1 MLYIHKLNQLAPKAA
16 DLESVYLMREL
27 KQKTP
32 YPVNEAKLHELLT
45 EFLVSDTDK
54 TLIDQAL
61 PLIEPTVQK
70 VDIMI
75 AEKNEIHESANLIRS
90 AQILREIPLPLQNS
104 LLYVYDLANWQKQF
118 LAEITPLLNSLN
130 RLRSNEDKV
139 RANEKLKE
147 IFRKILRNDD
157 FGFKFMDII
166 NEGQVAQV
174 QGLIESID
182 RGFLFHYTLEE
193 ELKKIS
199 YTDLKRRIPANHLE
213 EAETI
218 RHNALLIQKGVER
231 AYQVN
236 MRMINMSVILYAY
249 VKWLTAPM

>member
-32 YPVNEAKLHELLT
+32 LPINEAKLHELLA

-61 PLIEPTVQK
+61 PLIEPTIQK
-70 VDIMI
+70 VDTLTT
-75 AEKNEIHESANLIRS
+75 EKNDIHESANLVRT

-104 LLYVYDLANWQKQF
+104 LLYVYDISNWQKQF
-118 LAEITPLLNSLN
+118 LTEITPLLNSLN
-130 RLRSNEDKV
+130 KLRANEDKI

-157 FGFKFMDII
+157 FGFKFIDII
-166 NEGQVAQV
+166 NEGQVAQI

-182 RGFLFHYTLEE
+182 KGFLFHYTLEE

-199 YTDLKRRIPANHLE
+199 FADIKRRIPANHLE

-218 RHNALLIQKGVER
+218 RHNVLLIQKGVER

-236 MRMINMSVILYAY
+236 MRMVNMSIILFSYI
-249 VKWLTAPM
+249 KWLTAPI